1 MKIGKNKMREGGK
14 WRENENNSGRNGRK
28 EEGKEEEEDKRRRE
42 RERDGVT
49 CYADNALIVMP
60 GEGPSSVAISLSVC
74 LSVNAYMKVI
84 VFTRA

>member
-1 MKIGKNKMREGGK
+1 MRIIVEEMGEKKKERKKKRIKEG
-14 WRENENNSGRNGRK
+14 E
-28 EEGKEEEEDKRRRE
+28 RE
-42 RERDGVT
+42 REGVT